1 MSYSQSYW
9 PQAQVSPPG
18 QPVMAPQMPGVAP
31 MSGGGLSGMQPLGAQ
46 AIPLLSMYLQE
57 QRMRGQKPADTGPG
71 FFSRA
76 GDWINE
82 HILGGPSP
90 GNSAAP
96 VGAVQQTPLP
106 PLAQSAPLLDPLA
119 QSALMS
125 TATYGALPI
134 VGGT

>member
-1 MSYSQSYW
+1 MSYSSYFA
-9 PQAQVSPPG
+9 PAQVTPAG

-31 MSGGGLSGMQPLGAQ
+31 MPSGGMTGLQQPGSQ
-46 AIPLLSMYLQE
+46 TIPLLSMYLQE
-57 QRMRGQKPADTGPG
+57 QRMRGQKPGDSGSG

-82 HILGGPSP
+82 HLLGGPSP

-96 VGAVQQTPLP
+96 LMPVTQTPLP

-119 QSALMS
+119 QSMLTS

-134 VGGT
+134 VGGA